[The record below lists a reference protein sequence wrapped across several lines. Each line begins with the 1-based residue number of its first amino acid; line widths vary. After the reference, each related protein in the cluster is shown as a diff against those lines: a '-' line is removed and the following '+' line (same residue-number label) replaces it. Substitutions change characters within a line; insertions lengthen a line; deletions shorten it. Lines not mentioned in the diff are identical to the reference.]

1 MTKKEINNMQ
11 SVLDALTRGENVF
24 FKKKGKNEPY
34 DIFYGNNLNFID
46 FDYKTKEELNK
57 KQEGFKSEIKLGA
70 CFVYFADLKQN
81 RVSHPAIFK
90 IAKLEEENE
99 IVQIELRQSSYT
111 REAEF
116 EVRLSFDELEQ
127 SFLSVKDEKLLWFFE
142 CLENEKGQSHLSEC
156 RMNFLKT
163 YYDKQE
169 GVYTDAIA
177 QFHLGCFFKTD

>member
-11 SVLDALTRGENVF
+11 SVLDALKRGENVF

-46 FDYKTKEELNK
+46 FNYKTKEELNK

-81 RVSHPAIFK
+81 SISHPAIFK

-99 IVQIELRQSSYT
+99 IVQIELRQSSFT
-111 REAEF
+111 REPEF
-116 EVRLSFDELEQ
+116 EVRLSFDELKEH
-127 SFLSVKDEKLLWFFE
+127 FLSVKDERLLWFFE
-142 CLENEKGQSHLSEC
+142 YLENNRGQSHLSEY
-156 RMNFLKT
+156 RMNFTKA
-163 YYDKQE
+163 YYNKLD
-169 GVYTDAIA
+169 GVYNDAIA
-177 QFHLGCFFKTD
+177 QFDLGCFFKTD